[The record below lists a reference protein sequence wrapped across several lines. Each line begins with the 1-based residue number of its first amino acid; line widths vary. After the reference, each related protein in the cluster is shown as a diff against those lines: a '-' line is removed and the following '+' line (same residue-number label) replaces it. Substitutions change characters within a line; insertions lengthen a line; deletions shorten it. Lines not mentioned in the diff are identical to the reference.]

1 VTPPIPDQVPTVF
14 TAGETVKFTREFEG
28 YSPVD
33 GWQYQIYLNGATD
46 VLSSVG
52 VVDPE
57 NAGGFLITL
66 SPTDSAIDAGIY
78 SYIERVKSAGGDEV
92 YTVGQGVIQV
102 EFDLATAPAGATL
115 SFAEQ
120 ALTAI
125 EAELLARLT
134 ADVEEYSVQAS
145 SLGGGRSVKKIPTAT
160 LQKLRG
166 YYSSMVWRKKNPGK
180 IGAPVLVDFVDESN
194 DANFPSTWVDVTGLP
209 GAGQ

>member
-1 VTPPIPDQVPTVF
+1 MTPPIPDQVPTLF
-14 TAGETVKFTREFEG
+14 TAGETVKFTRQFEG

-33 GWQYQIYLNGATD
+33 GWTYKIYFNGATE
-46 VLSSVG
+46 VFNAAAI
-52 VVDPE
+52 VDPE
-57 NAGGFLITL
+57 DPGGYLITL
-66 SPTDSAIDAGIY
+66 TPEATSVPAGIY
-78 SYIERVKSAGGDEV
+78 RYVERISNPGGDEV
-92 YTVGQGVIQV
+92 YSVGQGVIEIQ
-102 EFDLATAPAGATL
+102 FDLAVAPAGATL

-120 ALTAI
+120 ALAAV
-125 EAELLARLT
+125 EAELLVRLT

-145 SLGGGRSVKKIPTAT
+145 SLGGGRSVKKIPTPE

-166 YYSSMVWRKKNPGK
+166 HYASMVWRKKNPGK